1 MLKRLNC
8 KPVMDQKKFILA
20 FAMSLGFFLIAI
32 AQEQPVDSLI
42 RVESPFE
49 SINENEFPGAI
60 LYLRN
65 AGKQVYVQ
73 HRGIEMY
80 CDKAVFYKESNFIK
94 AIGNVRMNQGDTI
107 TMNSKYAEYNGRNQK
122 AFASGNVN
130 MRSPEST
137 LQTDTLH
144 FDRVRQQAYYRS
156 GGTVRD
162 TASTLKSR
170 VGRYFMRDKKY
181 QFLDNVV
188 VTNPEYV
195 INSNHLNF
203 YSDSGHAYM
212 YGPSTITGKTSKVYC
227 ERGFYDTR
235 ADEGYFV
242 KNSSID
248 YNDRNVRGDSL
259 YFNRGRD
266 FASGVNNIKITDTI
280 NNSVIKGD
288 YAEVFRAKDSVFI
301 TKRAVAISVQEQD
314 SVYIH
319 ADTLMVTGKPENRLV
334 RGFYDARIFKKDLSG
349 KSDSI
354 VSRQTT
360 GLTKMI
366 GSPILWN
373 GVSQM
378 TGDSIF
384 IQSNVQTEKLDSLRV
399 FYNAFIVNKD
409 TTGGFNQIKGKELT
423 GFFKDNE
430 LSVVNIDKNV
440 EHLVYL
446 RNEAQELI
454 GIDKRTS
461 GRVLLEFEDGELVLD
476 TYYNEAKGTT
486 FPPDEL
492 PVNARTLRGLNW
504 RGDEQIL
511 SYNDLF
517 KGKSIP
523 KQIKIQGLPLPVKE
537 DDFFSKEDL
546 ENLNENSELKKEDLE
561 NRKEDQI
568 ENIEGTGD
576 N

>member
-1 MLKRLNC
+1 MMKSL
-8 KPVMDQKKFILA
+8 QFIL
-20 FAMSLGFFLIAI
+20 FFMVAALSM
-32 AQEQPVDSLI
+32 AQTQPDASSI
-42 RVESPFE
+42 QVESPFTTVDE
-49 SINENEFPGAI
+49 AQFPGAI
-60 LYLRN
+60 IYLRN
-65 AGKQVYVQ
+65 TGNQVFVN

-80 CDKAVFYKESNFIK
+80 CDKAVFYQNSNFIK

-107 TMNSKYAEYNGRNQK
+107 QMNSKYAEYNGNSQL
-122 AFASGNVN
+122 AYASGSVN

-137 LQTDTLH
+137 LQTDTLY
-144 FDRVRQQAYYRS
+144 FDRAKQQAYYRS

-170 VGRYFMRDKKY
+170 VGRYFMKDKKY
-181 QFLDNVV
+181 QFLSNVV

-203 YSDSGHAYM
+203 YSDTGHAYM

-235 ADEGYFV
+235 ADQGYFV

-248 YNDRNVRGDSL
+248 YDDRNVKGDSL
-259 YFNRGRD
+259 YFNRGRN
-266 FASGVNNIKITDTI
+266 FASAVNNIVITDTI

-288 YAEVFRAKDSVFI
+288 YAEVYRDKDSVYM
-301 TKRAVAISVQEQD
+301 TKRAVAISVQDKD

-319 ADTLMVTGKPENRLV
+319 ADTLMVTGKQANRLV
-334 RGFYDARIFKKDLSG
+334 RGFYGVRLFKEDLSG

-366 GSPILWN
+366 GKPILWI
-373 GVSQM
+373 GKSQM

-384 IQSNVQTEKLDSLRV
+384 IQSNVKTEKLDSLHV
-399 FYNAFIVNKD
+399 FYNAFIVDKD
-409 TTGGFNQIKGKELT
+409 TLGGFNQIKGKELV
-423 GFFKDNE
+423 GFFKDNQ
-430 LSVVNIDKNV
+430 LDIVNINKNV
-440 EHLVYL
+440 EHLIYV
-446 RNEAQELI
+446 RNDIQELI

-461 GRVLLEFEDGELVLD
+461 GRMVLEFEDGDVILNTNFDDVR
-476 TYYNEAKGTT
+476 GTT

-492 PVNARTLRGLNW
+492 PENARTLRGLNW
-504 RGDEQIL
+504 RGEEQLFSIE
-511 SYNDLF
+511 DLF
-517 KGKSIP
+517 KGKPVP
-523 KQIKIQGLPLPVKE
+523 KQIKIQGLPLPQAEK
-537 DDFFSKEDL
+537 DFFDVENSKE
-546 ENLNENSELKKEDLE
+546 LNENSELKKDQLKT
-561 NRKEDQI
+561 RKKDKL
-568 ENIEGTGD
+568 ENIEGTGE

>member
-1 MLKRLNC
+1 MKSL
-8 KPVMDQKKFILA
+8 QFIL
-20 FAMSLGFFLIAI
+20 FFMVAALSM
-32 AQEQPVDSLI
+32 AQTQPDASSI
-42 RVESPFE
+42 QVESPFTTVDE
-49 SINENEFPGAI
+49 AQFPGAI
-60 LYLRN
+60 IYLRN
-65 AGKQVYVQ
+65 TGNQVFVN

-80 CDKAVFYKESNFIK
+80 CDKAVFYQNSNFIK

-107 TMNSKYAEYNGRNQK
+107 QMNSKYAEYNGNSQL
-122 AFASGNVN
+122 AYASGSVN

-137 LQTDTLH
+137 LQTDTLY
-144 FDRVRQQAYYRS
+144 FDRAKQQAYYRS

-170 VGRYFMRDKKY
+170 VGRYFMKDKKY
-181 QFLDNVV
+181 QFLSNVV

-203 YSDSGHAYM
+203 YSDTGHAYM

-235 ADEGYFV
+235 ADQGYFV

-248 YNDRNVRGDSL
+248 YDDRNVKGDSL
-259 YFNRGRD
+259 YFNRGRN
-266 FASGVNNIKITDTI
+266 FASAVNNIVITDTI

-288 YAEVFRAKDSVFI
+288 YAEVYRDKDSVYM
-301 TKRAVAISVQEQD
+301 TKRAVAISVQDKD

-319 ADTLMVTGKPENRLV
+319 ADTLMVTGKQANRLV
-334 RGFYDARIFKKDLSG
+334 RGFYGVRLFKEDLSG

-366 GSPILWN
+366 GKPILWI
-373 GVSQM
+373 GKSQM

-384 IQSNVQTEKLDSLRV
+384 IQSNVKTEKLDSLHV
-399 FYNAFIVNKD
+399 FYNAFIVDKD
-409 TTGGFNQIKGKELT
+409 TLGGFNQIKGKELV
-423 GFFKDNE
+423 GFFKDNQ
-430 LSVVNIDKNV
+430 LDIVNINKNV
-440 EHLVYL
+440 EHLIYV
-446 RNEAQELI
+446 RNDIQELI

-461 GRVLLEFEDGELVLD
+461 GRMVLEFEDGDVILNTNFDDVR
-476 TYYNEAKGTT
+476 GTT

-492 PVNARTLRGLNW
+492 PENARTLRGLNW
-504 RGDEQIL
+504 RGEEQLFSIE
-511 SYNDLF
+511 DLF
-517 KGKSIP
+517 KGKPVP
-523 KQIKIQGLPLPVKE
+523 KQIKIQGLPLPQAEK
-537 DDFFSKEDL
+537 DFFDVENSKE
-546 ENLNENSELKKEDLE
+546 LNENSELKKDQLKT
-561 NRKEDQI
+561 RKKDKL
-568 ENIEGTGD
+568 ENIEGTGE